1 VRIKTDRATQVLTVA
16 DGDANTPGMQ
26 EFSPRP
32 GGLEHQT
39 PREVTAQSLPHRE
52 DAELLGPTE
61 RPPTMKSTAATGGEV
76 SFVAFDGLRGM
87 LALWVAIGH
96 FTYFSAWHN
105 NLLNTFA
112 MPLFFLLSGCVICA
126 PSGRPRSPSRLVS
139 FGLSVCLGA
148 LLHTHCIDS
157 NTISPRIR
165 PLPPPTVQQHPLA
178 TFGDRWQ

>member
-1 VRIKTDRATQVLTVA
+1 MRIKTDRATQVLTVA

-105 NLLNTFA
+105 NLSAITGNRNPIPMHVT
-112 MPLFFLLSGCVICA
+112 LLSSFQRFG
-126 PSGRPRSPSRLVS
+126 SQSKHRFRSQKERGR
-139 FGLSVCLGA
+139 
-148 LLHTHCIDS
+148 
-157 NTISPRIR
+157 
-165 PLPPPTVQQHPLA
+165 Q
-178 TFGDRWQ
+178 